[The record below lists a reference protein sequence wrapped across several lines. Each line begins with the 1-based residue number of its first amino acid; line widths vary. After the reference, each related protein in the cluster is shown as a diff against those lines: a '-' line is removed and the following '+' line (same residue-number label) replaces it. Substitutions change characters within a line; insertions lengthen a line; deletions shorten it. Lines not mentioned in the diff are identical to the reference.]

1 MKPDGTAW
9 PARSPE
15 LPCVMA
21 RSSSV
26 VRATSGNMTEVT
38 GRWNLTQVA
47 KERVSG
53 ESAMMIEVWVPV
65 GGGTPENSTRPVGLS
80 G

>member
-1 MKPDGTAW
+1 
-9 PARSPE
+9 
-15 LPCVMA
+15 
-21 RSSSV
+21 
-26 VRATSGNMTEVT
+26 MTEVT

-65 GGGTPENSTRPVGLS
+65 GGGHPKKFQQACGVEWVSDRKEEIWMSPKGHNFEHYAPF
-80 G
+80 